1 MSRKI
6 RLSAF
11 IFAVLFFEVL
21 EYVDC
26 RNNTTKDKMFDLLG
40 FVRKSIFCDRKCSLL
55 GWMTGNGKS
64 VHLLRVFFDPKSI
77 QKVREKIGK
86 RIC

>member
-1 MSRKI
+1 
-6 RLSAF
+6 
-11 IFAVLFFEVL
+11 
-21 EYVDC
+21 
-26 RNNTTKDKMFDLLG
+26 MFDLLG
-40 FVRKSIFCDRKCSLL
+40 FVRKSIFCDGKCSLL

>member
-1 MSRKI
+1 
-6 RLSAF
+6 
-11 IFAVLFFEVL
+11 
-21 EYVDC
+21 
-26 RNNTTKDKMFDLLG
+26 MFDLLG